1 MKIKE
6 KQCSAYSMYYQHSF
20 VDGCIL
26 KFSLML
32 ISIIERKKRG
42 KGGKRFLDPNDH
54 DLSLL
59 LVLFLLLS
67 NWVNLAK

>member
-1 MKIKE
+1 MYIKIFTDFNLNNRK
-6 KQCSAYSMYYQHSF
+6 
-20 VDGCIL
+20 
-26 KFSLML
+26 
-32 ISIIERKKRG
+32 KKRG